1 MKKFFITIGALSLT
15 TASLAQNLTNE
26 PLPQKTVVVKKID
39 KEKVEEFHK
48 QVKAKI
54 EKHRIEMKSKKENLD
69 NEKEALKNEIKNNK
83 INGKL
88 SEEQKN
94 LFKTKLDII
103 DNKAMELKKENIL
116 FLEKI
121 DKEREEFFNSI
132 KNK

>member
-54 EKHRIEMKSKKENLD
+54 EKHRSEMKSKKENLD

-88 SEEQKN
+88 SEEQKK

-103 DNKAMELKKENIL
+103 DNKAMALKKENIL

-132 KNK
+132 KK

>member
-15 TASLAQNLTNE
+15 TVSLAQNLTNE

>member
-1 MKKFFITIGALSLT
+1 
-15 TASLAQNLTNE
+15 
-26 PLPQKTVVVKKID
+26 
-39 KEKVEEFHK
+39 
-48 QVKAKI
+48 
-54 EKHRIEMKSKKENLD
+54 MKSKKENLD

-116 FLEKI
+116 LLEKI
-121 DKEREEFFNSI
+121 DKEREEFFNYI

>member
-103 DNKAMELKKENIL
+103 DNKAMALKKENIL

-132 KNK
+132 KK